1 MSQNRVILDTDLCF
15 KLEWDW
21 SSSISVRQYTSHP
34 SPTHCVR
41 APFERVGDKW
51 EKVTYTLDSHLLSA
65 YSTINRSRHVSIK
78 TADSELRTSHARFA
92 TFIGIDIDSSLLSLL
107 KLSLVNSN
115 P

>member
-1 MSQNRVILDTDLCF
+1 MGLELKHFCKTIYFPPISYPLC
-15 KLEWDW
+15 
-21 SSSISVRQYTSHP
+21 V
-34 SPTHCVR
+34 CAR

-51 EKVTYTLDSHLLSA
+51 EKVTFALESHLLSA